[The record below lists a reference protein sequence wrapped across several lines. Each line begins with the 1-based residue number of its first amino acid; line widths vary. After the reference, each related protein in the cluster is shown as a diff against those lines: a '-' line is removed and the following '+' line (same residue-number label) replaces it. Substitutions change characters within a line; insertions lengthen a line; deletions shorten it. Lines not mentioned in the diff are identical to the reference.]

1 MRAEGVS
8 KVVPTAVGR
17 LAILEGIDLS
27 IKRGDSMAIIG
38 ASGSGK
44 TTLLGLLAGLDVPS
58 SGRIVLD
65 GREISAMN
73 EEARARVRAE
83 CVGFVFQTFQLLDS
97 LTAIENVMLPA
108 ELRGDRDAGAQAEV
122 FLERVGLSAR
132 ATHYPRQ
139 LSGGEQQRVAIARAF
154 ASRPSVL
161 FADEPT
167 GNLDTRTGQR
177 IADLLF
183 DLNRDGSTTLVL
195 VTHDS
200 RLADRCGRAVVLDG
214 GLVSER
220 REGPVSSRAADP
232 VMPIPQ
238 AEALAAAPVD
248 GDQAG

>member
-1 MRAEGVS
+1 MDLILQAEGVS
-8 KVVPTAVGR
+8 KSVPTAVGR

-27 IKRGDSMAIIG
+27 IKRGDAIAIVG

-44 TTLLGLLAGLDVPS
+44 TTLLGLLAGLDMPT

-65 GREISAMN
+65 GNVLSGMN
-73 EEARARVRAE
+73 EERRARVRAE

-97 LTAIENVMLPA
+97 LTAVENVMLPA
-108 ELRGDRDAGAQAEV
+108 ELRGDRDAAAQAQV

-154 ASRPSVL
+154 ASRPKVL

-167 GNLDTRTGQR
+167 GNLDTRTGER

-195 VTHDS
+195 VTHDV
-200 RLADRCGRAVVLDG
+200 RLAERCQRAVTLDG
-214 GLVSER
+214 GVIVER
-220 REGPVSSRAADP
+220 REAAID
-232 VMPIPQ
+232 
-238 AEALAAAPVD
+238 
-248 GDQAG
+248 